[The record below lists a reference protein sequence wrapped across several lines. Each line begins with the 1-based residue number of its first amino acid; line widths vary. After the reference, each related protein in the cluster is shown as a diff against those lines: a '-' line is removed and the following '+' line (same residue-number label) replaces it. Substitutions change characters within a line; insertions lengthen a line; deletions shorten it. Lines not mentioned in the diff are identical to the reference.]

1 MVALVDCNNDQ
12 YHNPTHSGISAAGSQ
27 SLRRTIY
34 FATRMKKR
42 TFCRKGNT
50 MITTTISVTG
60 ARAKLYKLMDETV
73 SSHKPVVIKG
83 KRGNAVLLSES
94 DWNAI
99 SETLHLVS
107 LPGMRESIIECLNAE
122 NSECSEKLDW

>member
-1 MVALVDCNNDQ
+1 M
-12 YHNPTHSGISAAGSQ
+12 T
-27 SLRRTIY
+27 
-34 FATRMKKR
+34 
-42 TFCRKGNT
+42 
-50 MITTTISVTG
+50 TTTISVTG
-60 ARAKLYKLMDETV
+60 ARAKLYQLVDETV

-107 LPGMRESIIECLNAE
+107 LPGMRESIQEELNE
-122 NSECSEKLDW
+122 EITQCSKELDW

>member
-1 MVALVDCNNDQ
+1 M
-12 YHNPTHSGISAAGSQ
+12 T
-27 SLRRTIY
+27 
-34 FATRMKKR
+34 
-42 TFCRKGNT
+42 
-50 MITTTISVTG
+50 TTTISITS
-60 ARAKLYKLMDETV
+60 ARAKLYKLVDETV

-107 LPGMRESIIECLNAE
+107 LPGMSESIQEGLKEKIA
-122 NSECSEKLDW
+122 ECSKKLDW

>member
-1 MVALVDCNNDQ
+1 MVRFDYAYEKTYV
-12 YHNPTHSGISAAGSQ
+12 
-27 SLRRTIY
+27 
-34 FATRMKKR
+34 MEKE
-42 TFCRKGNT
+42 GNAMT
-50 MITTTISVTG
+50 TTTITVTG
-60 ARAKLYKLMDETV
+60 ARATLYKLIDETV

-107 LPGMRESIIECLNAE
+107 LPGMRESIQEGLKEDI
-122 NSECSEKLDW
+122 SECSQELEW